1 MASQNNPFCFVTQG
15 RRRTICMLD
24 VATTVGTIGSAIVS
38 LVALGSVVYQRRQT
52 QIMEAG
58 LERAANEDLDA
69 PEIGTGTAME
79 KKLRMV
85 INKRLSENRAKMK
98 QDFATQL
105 ERIERMLDEEH
116 IKEYSNYITGLIQL
130 LDDQKVIKDLAGD
143 VTKMHAEV
151 ITSEER
157 VLAET
162 GRYSADIA
170 AHGHELEGLQ
180 QQIENMQN
188 GIRTQIRTIA
198 QQLLQMTSQG

>member
-1 MASQNNPFCFVTQG
+1 MFDVTSMVG
-15 RRRTICMLD
+15 
-24 VATTVGTIGSAIVS
+24 TVGGV
-38 LVALGSVVYQRRQT
+38 LGSVVALSSIIYQRRQT

-69 PEIGTGTAME
+69 PEIETGTAME

-105 ERIERMLDEEH
+105 ERFERMLDEEH

-130 LDDQKVIKDLAGD
+130 LDDQKVIKDLALD
-143 VTKMHAEV
+143 VRRMHAEV
-151 ITSEER
+151 ITSQER

-162 GRYSADIA
+162 GRYSADITSQGREIDA
-170 AHGHELEGLQ
+170 LQ
-180 QQIENMQN
+180 QQLDNLQG
-188 GIRTQIRTIA
+188 GIRTQIRAIA
-198 QQLLQMTSQG
+198 QHLIEMTGQG